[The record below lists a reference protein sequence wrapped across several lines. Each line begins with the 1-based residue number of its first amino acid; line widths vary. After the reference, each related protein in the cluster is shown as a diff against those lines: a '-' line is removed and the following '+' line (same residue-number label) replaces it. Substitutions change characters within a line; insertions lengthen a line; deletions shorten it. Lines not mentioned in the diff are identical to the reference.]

1 MIHRILCSDP
11 SLRTDVEETLQKVQ
25 AIDIEHLVV
34 HFLAALNRVVV
45 VTTGRIVQV
54 MMMMLMERSADI
66 VPTISTFIVEEE
78 ILGSKLIS
86 EGLLE
91 LFGVKVSE
99 AFYIVVQ
106 L

>member
-45 VTTGRIVQV
+45 ITTGRIVQV
-54 MMMMLMERSADI
+54 MVMMERSADI

-91 LFGVKVSE
+91 LFGVKASE